1 MRRKGFTLIELLVV
15 ISIIALLVSILVP
28 SLTRARE
35 QARQAICGGNL
46 NGIGKATAMYRGDNS
61 DRYPVLATRD
71 ADDKIE
77 YSSLFASSPDRQSGS
92 TKKEALD
99 DLWAN
104 ESDCNIQHVYLLIAH
119 NYCGSNMF
127 ECPSDSQYEEV
138 DNSGTEVGF
147 NTWNNVSYAF
157 QPFTHHEDNKAY
169 PGLTGQDGAVVIAGD
184 KQKGKVDGKA
194 APWTINH
201 NTYGGNFLSINNS
214 VAFRKNEFNL
224 VGWNKNNV
232 FLQDVT
238 SEGTID
244 GYDPEDVKTVDDV
257 KGSVE
262 LPDYINDTVLIWSGD

>member
-46 NGIGKATAMYRGDNS
+46 NGIGKSMAMYRGDNS
-61 DRYPVLATRD
+61 DRYPVLASRD

-77 YSSLFASSPDRQSGS
+77 YSSSFAGSPDRQSGS

-104 ESDCNIQHVYLLIAH
+104 ESDCNIQHVYLLITG
-119 NYCGSNMF
+119 NYLGSNLF
-127 ECPSDSQYEEV
+127 ECPSDSQYQEV
-138 DNSGTEVGF
+138 ENDGTEVGF
-147 NTWNNVSYAF
+147 DTWNNVSYAF

-169 PGLTGQDGAVVIAGD
+169 PGQTGQDGAFVIAGD
-184 KQKGKVDGKA
+184 KQNGKEA
-194 APWTINH
+194 WTINH
-201 NTYGGNFLSINNS
+201 NTYGGNFLTINNS
-214 VAFRKNEFNL
+214 VKFHKNEFNL
-224 VGWNKNNV
+224 VGWNRNNV
-232 FLQDVT
+232 FLQDVS
-238 SEGTID
+238 SEGD
-244 GYDPEDVKTVDDV
+244 VSNDPEDIDKVEDLS
-257 KGSVE
+257 GSVE